1 MLRLF
6 FFFYQKGEIFVGRP
20 KKDNRRDKVITI
32 RITDDELKELE
43 TIAYKSGLNRSEIIL
58 EAIRMKINLMKFTL
72 N

>member
-1 MLRLF
+1 M
-6 FFFYQKGEIFVGRP
+6 GRP

-58 EAIRMKINLMKFTL
+58 DAIKMKINLMKFTL

>member
-1 MLRLF
+1 M
-6 FFFYQKGEIFVGRP
+6 GRP

-32 RITDDELKELE
+32 RITDDDLKELE

-58 EAIRMKINLMKFTL
+58 DAIKMKINLMKFTL

>member
-1 MLRLF
+1 M
-6 FFFYQKGEIFVGRP
+6 GRP
-20 KKDNRRDKVITI
+20 KKDNCRDKVITI
-32 RITDDELKELE
+32 RITDDDLKDLE